1 MEAFF
6 GVVLG
11 LLLLVGGGSAL
22 VTGASALATRLGV
35 SPMIVGL
42 TIVAFGSSTPEL
54 VVNILG
60 SIEGQTDLA
69 FGNVIGSNI
78 SNLGL
83 VLGIAAIIRTIDI
96 HGTMVRR
103 EVPLLLLITTVITIM
118 ALDGVIEGTPPQIGR
133 SDAIIL
139 LLLFGIFLYIT
150 VKDFM
155 LERTR
160 DTLLTEIEE
169 NPIVA
174 SVPSSR
180 YQWLLITL
188 GLLLLFAGAEVT
200 IRSSIT
206 LATQAG
212 VSTAVVGLFVV
223 AIGTSMPELVTSI
236 IAAFRKES
244 DLALGN
250 LVGSN
255 IFNSLIV
262 LPASGLAGNLLI
274 PRGGLLDLAVSWLF
288 AAFLIPVFFFGKKQ
302 LTRSAGIFLLVA
314 YGTYMV
320 YRVFFMDL

>member
-1 MEAFF
+1 
-6 GVVLG
+6 
-11 LLLLVGGGSAL
+11 
-22 VTGASALATRLGV
+22 
-35 SPMIVGL
+35 MIVGL
-42 TIVAFGSSTPEL
+42 TIVGFGTSAPEL

-60 SIEGQTDLA
+60 SIEGYTALA

-103 EVPLLLLITTVITIM
+103 EVPLLLLITTIITIM
-118 ALDGVIEGTPPQIGR
+118 ALDGFIEGTHPQIGR

-155 LERTR
+155 LSRTR

-169 NPIVA
+169 NPMVA

-188 GLLLLFAGAEVT
+188 GFLLLFAGGEVT
-200 IRSSIT
+200 IRYSIA

-212 VSTAVVGLFVV
+212 ISTAVVGLFVV

-236 IAAFRKES
+236 IAAVRKES

-262 LPASGLAGNLLI
+262 LPASGLAGPILI
-274 PRGGLLDLAVSWLF
+274 PRGGLLDLIVSWLF
-288 AAFLIPVFFFGKKQ
+288 AAALIPVFFLGKKK
-302 LTRSAGIFLLVA
+302 LTRPFGVFLLIA
-314 YGTYMV
+314 YGIYAA
-320 YRVFFMDL
+320 YRIVILG

>member
-1 MEAFF
+1 MLAFF

-11 LLLLVGGGSAL
+11 LLLLIGGGSAL
-22 VTGASALATRLGV
+22 VTGSSALATRMGV

-42 TIVAFGSSTPEL
+42 TIVGFGTSAPEL

-60 SIEGQTDLA
+60 SIEGHTALA

-103 EVPLLLLITTVITIM
+103 EVPLLLLITTIITIM

-155 LERTR
+155 LSRTR

-188 GLLLLFAGAEVT
+188 GFLLLFAGGEVT
-200 IRSSIT
+200 IRASIV

-223 AIGTSMPELVTSI
+223 AIGTSMPELVTTI
-236 IAAFRKES
+236 IAAVRKES

-262 LPASGLAGNLLI
+262 LPASGLAGTILI
-274 PRGGLLDLAVSWLF
+274 PRWGLLDLIVSWLF
-288 AAFLIPVFFFGKKQ
+288 AAALIPVFFLGKKK
-302 LTRSAGIFLLVA
+302 LTRPVGVFLLIA
-314 YGTYMV
+314 YGAYAF
-320 YRVFFMDL
+320 YRIVILG

>member
-1 MEAFF
+1 MLAFF
-6 GVVLG
+6 GVLLG
-11 LLLLVGGGSAL
+11 LLLLIGGGSAL
-22 VTGASALATRLGV
+22 VTGSSALATRLGV

-133 SDAIIL
+133 SDSIIL

-174 SVPSSR
+174 SLPSSR
-180 YQWLLITL
+180 YQWLLIAL

-200 IRSSIT
+200 IQSSIT

-236 IAAFRKES
+236 IAALRKES

-262 LPASGLAGNLLI
+262 LPASGLAGSLLI

-288 AAFLIPVFFFGKKQ
+288 VAFLIPVFFFGKKQ
-302 LTRSAGIFLLVA
+302 LTRPAGIFLLLA
-314 YGTYMV
+314 YGAYMV
-320 YRVFFMDL
+320 YRVFFIDL

>member
-206 LATQAG
+206 LATQPG
-212 VSTAVVGLFVV
+212 VSTAMVGLFVV

-302 LTRSAGIFLLVA
+302 LTRSAGIFLLIA
-314 YGTYMV
+314 YGSYMV

>member
-1 MEAFF
+1 MLSFF

-11 LLLLVGGGSAL
+11 LLLLIGGGSAL
-22 VTGASALATRLGV
+22 VTGSSALARRMGV

-42 TIVAFGSSTPEL
+42 TIVAFGSSAPEL

-60 SIEGQTDLA
+60 SIEGQTALA

-103 EVPLLLLITTVITIM
+103 EVPLLLLITTIITIM

-150 VKDFM
+150 VRDFM
-155 LERTR
+155 LTRTR

-180 YQWLLITL
+180 YHWALITL
-188 GLLLLFAGAEVT
+188 GFVLLFAGGEVT
-200 IRSSIT
+200 IRASIAM
-206 LATQAG
+206 ATQAG

-236 IAAFRKES
+236 IAAVRKES

-262 LPASGLAGNLLI
+262 LPASGLAGTILI
-274 PRGGLLDLAVSWLF
+274 PRWGLLDLIVSWLF
-288 AAFLIPVFFFGKKQ
+288 AAALIPVFFLGKKK
-302 LTRSAGIFLLVA
+302 LTRPFGVFLLIA
-314 YGTYMV
+314 YGTYAI
-320 YRVFFMDL
+320 YRIFMLG

>member
-1 MEAFF
+1 MLTFF

-11 LLLLVGGGSAL
+11 LLLLIGGGSAL
-22 VTGASALATRLGV
+22 VTGASALAKRMGV

-42 TIVAFGSSTPEL
+42 TIVSFGTSAPEL

-60 SIEGQTDLA
+60 SIEGQTALA

-103 EVPLLLLITTVITIM
+103 EVPLLLLITTIITIM
-118 ALDGVIEGTPPQIGR
+118 ALDGLIEGTPPQISR

-155 LERTR
+155 LSRTR

-169 NPIVA
+169 NPIVV

-188 GLLLLFAGAEVT
+188 GLLLLFTGAEVT
-200 IRSSIT
+200 IRSSVT

-236 IAAFRKES
+236 IAAVRKES

-262 LPASGLAGNLLI
+262 LPASGLAGSILI
-274 PRGGLLDLAVSWLF
+274 PRGGLVDLIVSWLF
-288 AAFLIPVFFFGKKQ
+288 AAFLIPVFFLGKKQ
-302 LTRSAGIFLLVA
+302 LTRPAGIFLLMS

-320 YRVFFMDL
+320 YRVFFSE